1 MADNFSIQTIA
12 ADFRRTGWI
21 SFWAQLVLAI
31 ISSIVI
37 VFAVFSNNFNQD
49 TPQNPGSDFGFFF
62 AIAGLLALGVS
73 TFWAFCYTRFGR
85 QLGAADP
92 RARPSRAEAMVLIQR
107 GILCNLIGLTLIVV
121 GSQAIVGSL
130 VAKSFQQGG
139 AFFGDPQDL
148 VQALDLFV
156 VQANTNITTAHVGG
170 LVASLWLLNRVSR

>member
-1 MADNFSIQTIA
+1 MADNFSIQMIA

-21 SFWAQLVLAI
+21 SFWVQLVLAV

-37 VFAVFSNNFNQD
+37 VFAVFSNSFGQD
-49 TPQNPGSDFGFFF
+49 AVENPGSDFGFFF
-62 AIAGLLALGVS
+62 AVAGLLALGLS
-73 TFWAFCYTRFGR
+73 TFWAFRYTRFGR
-85 QLGAADP
+85 SLAAADP
-92 RARPSRAEAMVLIQR
+92 RARPSRAEAMALIKQ
-107 GILCNLIGLTLIVV
+107 GIICNLVGLALIMV

-156 VQANTNITTAHVGG
+156 VQANTNITTAHFGG
-170 LVASLWLLNRVSR
+170 LVASLWLLSRVSR